1 MKINKELVKRDIAGD
16 TILVPVGKTVYDS
29 NGLFILNE
37 LGSFLWERLEAAE
50 TEKELLDA
58 ILAEYDVTEDVA
70 QKDLSAFLDKLREL
84 GII

>member
-1 MKINKELVKRDIAGD
+1 
-16 TILVPVGKTVYDS
+16 
-29 NGLFILNE
+29 
-37 LGSFLWERLEAAE
+37 AAE